1 VLSLSYQYISGDDTG
16 AVGLAVS
23 TTISL
28 GGEVIVDS
36 GGVASATTVG
46 QFSKAQ
52 VNSGGTA
59 IVMMVGYDS
68 FIDIEAGASTTG
80 TILSA
85 HGAEEFV
92 GYGGVASGT
101 IISSGGDQVVSGL
114 AVTAEV
120 QAGGT

>member
-59 IVMMVGYDS
+59 IAMMVGYDS
-68 FIDIEAGASTTG
+68 FIDIEAEHQRRGRS
-80 TILSA
+80 SA
-85 HGAEEFV
+85 LTARKN
-92 GYGGVASGT
+92 
-101 IISSGGDQVVSGL
+101 SS
-114 AVTAEV
+114 VTAAWRPV
-120 QAGGT
+120 RSSVAAATRSSPG